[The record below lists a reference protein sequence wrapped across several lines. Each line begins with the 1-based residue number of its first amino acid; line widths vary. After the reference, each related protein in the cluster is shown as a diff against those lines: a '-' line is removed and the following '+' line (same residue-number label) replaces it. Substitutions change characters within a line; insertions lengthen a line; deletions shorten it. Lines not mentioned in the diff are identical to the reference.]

1 VGQLGTAP
9 VSRLDFPA
17 SVGVVL
23 VSFWFLHPR
32 FWFLV
37 VVVSVTA
44 AASRRQKPKR
54 KQYETKQ
61 TNCCNDQH
69 ETKMKPKRL
78 KIQPGSR
85 SGLPKGSVDAYY
97 KSCCTDAK
105 APLRAVL

>member
-37 VVVSVTA
+37 AVVSVTA

-61 TNCCNDQH
+61 TNCCNDQN

-85 SGLPKGSVDAYY
+85 SGPPKGSVDAYY